1 MPLSIGKSEF
11 AESRMQGQEK
21 RRGSRLNSRVPVKI
35 EWEGMTGQACEEKA
49 FTLDVSPYGCLL
61 VLPAEIGVGQTVR
74 VTNVAEQRSNGA
86 TVVWRGKK
94 QPDGWE
100 LGIELIEPEMDFWG
114 FEL

>member
-1 MPLSIGKSEF
+1 
-11 AESRMQGQEK
+11 
-21 RRGSRLNSRVPVKI
+21 
-35 EWEGMTGQACEEKA
+35 
-49 FTLDVSPYGCLL
+49 
-61 VLPAEIGVGQTVR
+61 
-74 VTNVAEQRSNGA
+74 VAEQRSNGA